1 MIIIYSKKGG
11 STSGPRSGSTCLTL
25 SDQRDWYALIIY
37 LLMYHVSASA
47 SIESEADYGTIM
59 LLHAGGTATLQ
70 IRTSFMQC
78 MLLRPKAIQ

>member
-1 MIIIYSKKGG
+1 M
-11 STSGPRSGSTCLTL
+11 
-25 SDQRDWYALIIY
+25 
-37 LLMYHVSASA
+37 
-47 SIESEADYGTIM
+47 ESEVGYGTIM